1 MEDKVIA
8 DLKKSYGITCYQ
20 IAPVSGGLLNLKWK
34 VSTDKGELLVKQ
46 YSTQR
51 FRRDQ
56 IEWIESVLQR
66 QIILEKR
73 GFPCP
78 CLWQNAGRVI
88 RWMDEKTIYM
98 VMSFCPGKTESSET
112 VTIAQMRSL
121 GSACAAMHKMFAQLP
136 EPSDKSLPGFGGYT
150 MDQLRE
156 SFESRMMQCTQDTPV
171 EYRKALLALEP
182 VLKRLNTGFF
192 GHFPKG
198 FAHEDFQPGNILF
211 HGDRVS
217 AIVDFDRNC
226 YSYIWHDVGRAVL
239 SFALE
244 GGTMNVGKVCAF
256 REGYSQHSELS
267 MRDVAGALRLSW
279 CIETPW
285 WIQPKFFE
293 ECDEIP
299 KRFRDEML
307 WLTEHWFELDSL
319 LCTGQA

>member
-51 FRRDQ
+51 FRREQ

-78 CLWQNAGRVI
+78 YLWQNAGRVI

-112 VTIAQMRSL
+112 VTIAQMRNL
-121 GSACAAMHKMFAQLP
+121 GSACAVMHKMFAQLP

-150 MDQLRE
+150 MDRLRE

-256 REGYSQHSELS
+256 REGYSQHSELP
-267 MRDVAGALRLSW
+267 MRNVADALRLSW

-285 WIQPKFFE
+285 WIQQKFFE

-307 WLTEHWFELDSL
+307 WLTEHWFELETL
-319 LCTGQA
+319 LCTEQA